1 MTSPDPNDGR
11 PSTREQPSPPRGALE
26 AARESAIALLSDRFA
41 NDAFPVEEFEAR
53 LAQLSAA
60 RSSAEL
66 DAAMRD
72 IVQTRTG
79 EAMLVSPAGVDALG
93 GRPSHAPGVNH
104 FAPPTTGRIFAVLA
118 PAQRTGRWVVPQF
131 LDVELVIGEVMIDLR
146 EAVIP
151 PTDCEIAVFAALG
164 EVKVLV
170 PPGVVVDDGVSTF
183 LGSVRNDAAFDGQT
197 TPGAVRLRLSGTSV
211 MAEIGVLVAPPGET
225 ANRAWRQAKRRKR
238 R

>member
-1 MTSPDPNDGR
+1 MTLPDPNAGR
-11 PSTREQPSPPRGALE
+11 PSAREQASPPGGALE

-41 NDAFPVEEFEAR
+41 SDNFSVEEFEAR
-53 LAQLSAA
+53 LALLTAA

-72 IVQTRTG
+72 ILQTRTG
-79 EAMLVSPAGVDALG
+79 DAMPVSRGGVDPYAF
-93 GRPSHAPGVNH
+93 RPSYAPDASYV
-104 FAPPTTGRIFAVLA
+104 APPASGRIFAVLA

-146 EAVIP
+146 DAVIP

-164 EVKVLV
+164 EVKILV
-170 PPGVVVDDGVSTF
+170 PPGVIVDEGVSTF
-183 LGSVRNDAAFDGQT
+183 LGSVRNGATLEGQL
-197 TPGAVRLRLSGTSV
+197 TPGAVRVRLSGTAL
-211 MAEIGVLVAPPGET
+211 MAEIGIRVAPPGET
-225 ANRAWRQAKRRKR
+225 ASRAWRQSKPRKR